1 MVSWQLKWRR
11 RSLINNTLQQSN
23 TVEEIEEIEDV
34 EEVKEAEPRPD
45 DFHHVT
51 DKFDVPE
58 TQSALLL
65 HAIREP
71 YKITSDYPVP
81 QTQGED
87 ELLVKV
93 TAVGLNPI
101 DWKAPDYNFGIPV
114 LPYISGR
121 ELVGI
126 VLQPPSSPSHTRI
139 RAGDLVTIPST
150 DYRDLRR
157 AAFQEYSIASSF
169 NTIRLP
175 TNTTPESGAILGV
188 AFVAAVLALGICMGV
203 SFEGVLDGPDLLKIV
218 QGIDAQRLPS
228 DIRDEC
234 LNGIGSD
241 DKAHKDDFLV
251 IWGGSST
258 CAFIMKQLARLVGLK
273 IISVVDSGK
282 HGLRLSNHDKIRPD
296 LLVDSHDPERAISV
310 IRAATG
316 HKARFGFDT
325 QGKES
330 AAHLLRALASNDT
343 AATLP
348 KDPQE
353 YEAVKS
359 KLPTPPSTPS
369 ESAKTTTTSHLV
381 GLTGVPKTD
390 IPNGVALHS
399 IPIKLF
405 HEIPEVGEALSEWCE
420 RLLARGLLVPP
431 DVVGTVE
438 GLEGINDGLDRLR
451 RREISGGRLVAVWK

>member
-1 MVSWQLKWRR
+1 MVSWQLWRR
-11 RSLINNTLQQSN
+11 RSLLNTQQVDAVGE
-23 TVEEIEEIEDV
+23 VEQRQDDFQHVIEDS
-34 EEVKEAEPRPD
+34 E
-45 DFHHVT
+45 
-51 DKFDVPE
+51 VPE

-65 HAIREP
+65 HAIRQP
-71 YKITSDYPVP
+71 YELAAGYPIPKIQDD
-81 QTQGED
+81 D

-93 TAVGLNPI
+93 TVVGLNPI
-101 DWKAPDYNFGIPV
+101 DWKAPDYNFGIPT

-126 VLQPPSSPSHTRI
+126 VIQPPTSKAPSRI
-139 RAGDLVTIPST
+139 RKGDLVIIPST

-157 AAFQEYSIASSF
+157 AAFQQYSIASSF

-175 TNTTPESGAILGV
+175 TIISQESGSILGV

-203 SFEGVLDGPDLLKIV
+203 SFENILDGPDLLKIV
-218 QGIDAQRLPS
+218 RAIDPERLPV
-228 DIRDEC
+228 DIREEC
-234 LNGIGSD
+234 LSGIKD
-241 DKAHKDDFLV
+241 DERAQKGDFLV

-258 CAFIMKQLARLVGLK
+258 CAFIMKQIARLAGLK
-273 IISVVDSGK
+273 LISVVDSGK

-310 IRAATG
+310 IRAATSNA
-316 HKARFGFDT
+316 ARFGFDT

-330 AAHLLRALASNDT
+330 AAQLLRALASSDT
-343 AATLP
+343 ATALP
-348 KDPQE
+348 NDPQE

-369 ESAKTTTTSHLV
+369 EPAKATTTSHLI
-381 GLTGVPKTD
+381 GLTGVPKTN
-390 IPNGVALHS
+390 IPSGVALHGV
-399 IPIKLF
+399 PIKLF

-420 RLLARGLLVPP
+420 RLLVKGLLVPP

-438 GLEGINDGLDRLR
+438 GLEGINEGLDRLR
-451 RREISGGRLVAVWK
+451 RREISGGRLVAKLR